1 MQKSMGTWSH
11 GEGRGTR
18 TAKQAH
24 TSGLGSLPACSVT
37 SHWPSKSH
45 GQQSTLQGMP
55 QKADIQKM
63 RTKNQ
68 RSVYPG

>member
-24 TSGLGSLPACSVT
+24 TSGLGSLPACSIT

-45 GQQSTLQGMP
+45 GQQSTARDATEGRHTENE
-55 QKADIQKM
+55 D
-63 RTKNQ
+63 
-68 RSVYPG
+68 